1 MDSEVPLLVRFPI
14 IASLRYLELVKSKVE
29 PMVAPSICS
38 VTDSSS
44 SAIAGSFP

>member
-1 MDSEVPLLVRFPI
+1 VPSLVQCLI
-14 IASLRYLELVKSKVE
+14 IASVCYLGLVKSKVE

-44 SAIAGSFP
+44 SAVADSFP